1 MNDIYL
7 NKANSFFNDLDDRC
21 TLILAAQGMRG
32 HALYRILAS
41 HQEVWWDSS
50 IMNYNKK
57 SNYSSLEYPKENI
70 WTNPVFNRPHTIDYI
85 TAHTTMFCGRQ
96 LPRVCLNHINN
107 YYKTSNLSSYL
118 YLHADFI
125 DYINRPYIYVY
136 TSDLRKHFDNRSVW
150 YKRDIKN
157 HPEEYNK
164 YRQKLMSRPS
174 DSPLA
179 FNIDISNLFSD
190 SEESFKT
197 EYERIINYFNFTD
210 NRFAVRSF
218 ILTYL
223 QREQSV
229 GIL

>member
-1 MNDIYL
+1 MNDIDRT
-7 NKANSFFNDLDDRC
+7 KANSFFNDLDDRC